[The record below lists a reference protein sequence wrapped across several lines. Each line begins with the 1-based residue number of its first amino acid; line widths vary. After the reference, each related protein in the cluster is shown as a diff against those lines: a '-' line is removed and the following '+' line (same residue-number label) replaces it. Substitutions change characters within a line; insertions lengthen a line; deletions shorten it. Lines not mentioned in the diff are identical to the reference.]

1 MKIIHESPDK
11 LVIRR
16 FQPLIAVVLWGTAIA
31 FSYVWYDTF
40 PVGSFFSMPTGD
52 IVGGFIFAALIIF
65 ILIGAWWYSH
75 NMTLSLDLKYGV
87 LTFDNRLFF
96 HRQTKE
102 FDVRSYITYHYD
114 ARRSIGG
121 SSEHRPYVYLRL
133 QFDPKAPE
141 SWLEIPHGYTGGRD
155 LEIVQ
160 KLDAMMKQYNGKKTA
175 RQDTGTPG
183 LLIRPTAADIR
194 FFS

>member
-16 FQPLIAVVLWGTAIA
+16 FQPLIAVVLWGTAITFA
-31 FSYVWYDTF
+31 YVLYDLF
-40 PVGSFFSMPTGD
+40 PGGSFFSMPTSD
-52 IVGGFIFAALIIF
+52 IIGGFIFAALIIF

-75 NMTLSLDLKYGV
+75 YMTLTLDLKRGV
-87 LTFDNRLFF
+87 LILVNQLIFY
-96 HRQTKE
+96 RQSKE
-102 FDVRSYITYHYD
+102 FDVQSYVTYHYD
-114 ARRSIGG
+114 ARYIG
-121 SSEHRPYVYLRL
+121 SSSQYRPYVYLRL